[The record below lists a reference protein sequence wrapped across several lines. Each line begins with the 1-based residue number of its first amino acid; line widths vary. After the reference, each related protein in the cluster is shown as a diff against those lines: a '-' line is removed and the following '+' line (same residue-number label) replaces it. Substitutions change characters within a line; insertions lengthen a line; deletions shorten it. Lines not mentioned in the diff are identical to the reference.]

1 MSKQEPVICKCGDE
15 YPSRSYGAGFI
26 HGAGM
31 CPNCDAA
38 LTDAD
43 RSSMQPMREL
53 TEAELDALWTAY
65 QTGPIS
71 ADHTDKDAFKETIR
85 LNCYKKAAKEE
96 A

>member
-1 MSKQEPVICKCGDE
+1 MSNLVICKCGDE

-31 CPNCDAA
+31 CPNCDVA

-43 RSSMQPMREL
+43 RGSMQHMREL
-53 TEAELDALWTAY
+53 TEEELDALWAAY
-65 QTGPIS
+65 QAGQICIEY
-71 ADHTDKDAFKETIR
+71 TDKEVFKETIR